1 MNKCGVLPV
10 AVCGLAFYASAFS
23 CPMFVEFFPDPKN
36 VSDLEGEYVE
46 IRLDEFRGDSLFVRF
61 ESREILAFK
70 WPEAERLVLVHDSS
84 LCPPRKNVAC
94 GMLGKVSLPNSR
106 ESVWKVWSGVCSD
119 SVTVPQPKPGKSIQR
134 VGLTDEWVY
143 VAGSMGVGDSEY
155 ELGVEEN
162 SLLALA
168 GELGKQGRLLRMT
181 EIHHCPEEPM
191 PEWVELY
198 NAGGYALPLQE
209 FRFCDRGGAL
219 GNVRDSILPYQT
231 MLVSKDTSALREVLG
246 IPDIRMIQVSLG
258 YLNNV
263 EGSLRLCFRNDVI
276 DSVYWNKGT
285 VACPSGFNPL
295 TRKREFTPGF
305 QKKMGMGSEFG
316 NAMGSASGG
325 AVNASGSAKENVPK
339 NMLENVLIT
348 YKFSSRVV
356 SKKGAAIRVR
366 VESEHDVT
374 LALLDSAGR
383 RVWKTVVSA
392 MSNEW
397 VKVPVQEN
405 LGIGAAFV
413 SLSVGEYED
422 VVGILVRP

>member
-36 VSDLEGEYVE
+36 VSDQEGEYVE
-46 IRLDEFRGDSLFVRF
+46 IRLDEFRAESLFVRF
-61 ESREILAFK
+61 ESREILAFA
-70 WPEAERLVLVHDSS
+70 WPEAERLVLVHDSAQ
-84 LCPPRKNVAC
+84 CPPRKNVAC

-106 ESVWKVWSGVCSD
+106 ESVWKVWSGVCMD
-119 SVTVPQPKPGKSIQR
+119 SVTLPQPKPGKSIQR

-143 VAGSMGVGDSEY
+143 VAGSMGVGDLEY
-155 ELGVEEN
+155 ELGVEED

-198 NAGGYALPLQE
+198 NASGNTLPLQE

-219 GNVRDSILPYQT
+219 GNARDSILPYQT

-295 TRKREFTPGF
+295 TRKREFTPGY
-305 QKKMGMGSEFG
+305 QKKMGKGSEFG

-325 AVNASGSAKENVPK
+325 AAVNASENAPGK
-339 NMLENVLIT
+339 ALFT
-348 YKFSSRVV
+348 YKLSSRVV
-356 SKKGAAIRVR
+356 SKKGAALRIR
-366 VESEHDVT
+366 VESENDVT

-383 RVWKTVVSA
+383 RVWKSVVSA

-397 VKVPVQEN
+397 VNVPAQEY
-405 LGIGAAFV
+405 LGIGVGYVA
-413 SLSVGEYED
+413 LSVGVYED

>member
-36 VSDLEGEYVE
+36 VSDQEGEYVE
-46 IRLDEFRGDSLFVRF
+46 IRLDEFRAESLFVRF
-61 ESREILAFK
+61 ESREILAFA
-70 WPEAERLVLVHDSS
+70 WPEAQRLVLVHDSAQ
-84 LCPPRKNVAC
+84 CPPRKNVAC

-134 VGLTDEWVY
+134 VGLTDEWVF
-143 VAGSMGVGDSEY
+143 VAGSMGVGDPEY
-155 ELGVEEN
+155 ELGVEED

-168 GELGKQGRLLRMT
+168 GELGKQGRTLRMT

-198 NAGGYALPLQE
+198 NASGNTFPLQE

-231 MLVSKDTSALREVLG
+231 IVVSKDTAALRDVLG

-276 DSVYWNKGT
+276 DSVYWSKGT
-285 VACPSGFNPL
+285 VVCPSGFNPL
-295 TRKREFTPGF
+295 TGKREFTPGY
-305 QKKMGMGSEFG
+305 QKKNVGISSGSV
-316 NAMGSASGG
+316 SGG
-325 AVNASGSAKENVPK
+325 AAVNASKNAPENVPF
-339 NMLENVLIT
+339 T
-348 YKFSSRVV
+348 YKLSSRVV
-356 SKKGAAIRVR
+356 SKKGAVLRIRI
-366 VESEHDVT
+366 ESENDVT

-383 RVWKTVVSA
+383 RVWKSVVSA

-397 VKVPVQEN
+397 VNVPAQEY
-405 LGIGAAFV
+405 LGIGVGYVA
-413 SLSVGEYED
+413 LSVGVHEN